1 MQKKKDDKSQARN
14 EILKSVVASELK
26 PAKIVHL
33 KSEKAEDHDGD
44 PIMRIRV
51 VYESDDNRLDPNKT
65 LGLSR
70 VLCNRYR
77 KIFAKRYPVFY
88 FLTKEEDALA
98 SN

>member
-1 MQKKKDDKSQARN
+1 MQKKRDDKAQARN
-14 EILKSVVASELK
+14 DLLKNIVADELK
-26 PAKIVHL
+26 PAKIIRL

-51 VYESDDNRLDPNKT
+51 VYDSDDNRLDPNKT

-77 KIFAKRYPVFY
+77 KIFSNRYPVFY

-98 SN
+98 SS